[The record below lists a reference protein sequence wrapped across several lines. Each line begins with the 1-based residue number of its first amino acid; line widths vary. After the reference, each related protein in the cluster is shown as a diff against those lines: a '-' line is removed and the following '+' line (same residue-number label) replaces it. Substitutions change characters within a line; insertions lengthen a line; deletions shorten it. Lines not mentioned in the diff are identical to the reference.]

1 LYVLLPLSFGDTG
14 DVVLGR
20 RCSMRAGN
28 RHESGLQGE
37 QCGELVDVEQ
47 AVSGLVAPL
56 SR

>member
-1 LYVLLPLSFGDTG
+1 LLPLSFGDTG